1 MKKFSLNGIE
11 VFPFASEEQILDH
24 IDKNKG
30 ILVAINAEKTIKASD
45 RLREII
51 NLNIGYCDGMG
62 AVKAALKKGYKD
74 AIRIPGCELWL
85 KIIARHPSSSYYL
98 IGSTDEV
105 ITATAEKLKK
115 TFPDIN
121 ITGFRNGFIKNAI
134 EKEQLKNDIV
144 NKKPDFVFVAMG
156 SPRQEYLMEELQ
168 EVHQAVYQGLG
179 GSFVLYVGNF
189 KRAPKLLQQINCEWL
204 WRFAAQPARIN
215 RIGPYIKFA
224 YLLYTNKL

>member
-105 ITATAEKLKK
+105 ITATAEK
-115 TFPDIN
+115 
-121 ITGFRNGFIKNAI
+121 FISRHKHYR
-134 EKEQLKNDIV
+134 V
-144 NKKPDFVFVAMG
+144 
-156 SPRQEYLMEELQ
+156 S
-168 EVHQAVYQGLG
+168 
-179 GSFVLYVGNF
+179 
-189 KRAPKLLQQINCEWL
+189 KR
-204 WRFAAQPARIN
+204 F
-215 RIGPYIKFA
+215 Y
-224 YLLYTNKL
+224 